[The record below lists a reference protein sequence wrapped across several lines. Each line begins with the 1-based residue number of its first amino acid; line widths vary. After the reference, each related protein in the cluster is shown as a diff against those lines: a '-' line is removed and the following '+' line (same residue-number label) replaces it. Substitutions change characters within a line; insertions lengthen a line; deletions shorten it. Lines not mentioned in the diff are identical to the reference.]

1 MEPAETHCSQQVAV
15 NDSSKDFSGE
25 VTTSLLSGM
34 KSGESDIEANRT
46 VEGARPL
53 STKTGQVQG
62 NVLMSSAPLKIPADS
77 CSKSRCACIKKVVL
91 ASVVILG
98 LVACLL
104 LLPRTDKEPTKVVS
118 EIEELDVTLDHEKT
132 IERTGGLVGG
142 NAATG
147 PSWTQGDM
155 EPPQGEKD
163 MGGWTAAVYTEEQQT
178 RLGVTETG
186 EKVTE
191 VEVEASEMVV
201 GRQGGLGPAWTH
213 GEMEAPEG
221 EKDMGGWTAA
231 VYTEEQQTRLG
242 VTEMGEKVTEV
253 EVEAAESSDETG
265 ARTSE
270 EVEGEEV
277 KGEEVEAEICADSPM
292 QHCRMMCREVV
303 MCPLNYCKMRQ
314 GHCCDFQCQPITP
327 SEDEN
332 EVSTVMT
339 QEIEEVEEQ
348 QTQEH
353 GSQEEGLDESEA
365 SSYEPVATQRPMYCM
380 SMAIRRCQDGSVT
393 HPNPALNC
401 RHDPCPEDAAP

>member
-191 VEVEASEMVV
+191 VEVEASE
-201 GRQGGLGPAWTH
+201 
-213 GEMEAPEG
+213 
-221 EKDMGGWTAA
+221 
-231 VYTEEQQTRLG
+231 
-242 VTEMGEKVTEV
+242 
-253 EVEAAESSDETG
+253 SSDETG